1 MFSSPGRTGLV
12 ARFLASGAVNTA
24 VGLGIIF
31 LLMALGV
38 SPVVSNVCGYAVGLA
53 VSFTLNR
60 RFVFYANGRIDGEFV
75 RFIVAF
81 GCSFLANL
89 AVLRLLL
96 ALPIN
101 PVVAQVFAAATYT
114 AVMFV
119 LCNAFVFRQRRRT
132 Q

>member
-1 MFSSPGRTGLV
+1 LV

-24 VGLGIIF
+24 VGFAIIF
-31 LLMALGV
+31 LLMAFGV
-38 SPVVSNVCGYAVGLA
+38 SPVVANVCGYAAGLA

-60 RFVFYANGRIDGEFV
+60 RFVFYAHGRIDAEFL
-75 RFIVAF
+75 RFILAF

-89 AVLRLLL
+89 AVLELLL
-96 ALPIN
+96 AVPIN
-101 PVVAQVFAAATYT
+101 PVAAQVFAAATYT
-114 AVMFV
+114 AVMFA